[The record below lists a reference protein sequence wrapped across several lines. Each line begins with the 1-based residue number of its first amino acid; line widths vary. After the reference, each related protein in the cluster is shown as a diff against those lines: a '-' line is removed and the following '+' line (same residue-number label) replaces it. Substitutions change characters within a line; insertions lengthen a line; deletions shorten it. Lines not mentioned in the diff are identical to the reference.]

1 MSGTC
6 FAKRHGHHLGFIPF
20 AKTLSLGLYCG
31 KLNEVKKRTPEGGG
45 SQKRERKNGSYR
57 QNQPRGGSQPFL
69 LSFLG
74 SVEERGCRLQEAPA
88 KTEGSKP

>member
-31 KLNEVKKRTPEGGG
+31 KLNEVKKRTPEGGEEPEKG
-45 SQKRERKNGSYR
+45 KEEW
-57 QNQPRGGSQPFL
+57 L
-69 LSFLG
+69 L
-74 SVEERGCRLQEAPA
+74 
-88 KTEGSKP
+88 